1 MTGKQRRR
9 LNWLKATK
17 RQRKA
22 AWLTDQMILR
32 LWDWLGTPDTFDPS
46 ATTTRETTDKGII
59 PWIIE
64 QQERA
69 KQGEET

>member
-17 RQRKA
+17 RQRRDGWLMHQIILKA
-22 AWLTDQMILR
+22 WEWLN
-32 LWDWLGTPDTFDPS
+32 TPDSTDPQVPIDHGITS
-46 ATTTRETTDKGII
+46 KGII

-64 QQERA
+64 QQKKE
-69 KQGEET
+69 KEQNG